1 MKKVWIYWSLSLV
14 FAIICLVINFSF
26 FRVPEMIKLEF
37 APTPEKM
44 VEYILSAVPCSMT
57 ESYHTLLCNTI
68 IDYVFIVAYTL
79 LTFFSFKILL
89 SLFDVPIGR
98 WVYIISAITGL
109 LDCMENNFLMNAA
122 IRHREE
128 FSWLYRDIVRVKW
141 AFAIIPITLIPVV
154 FIYGLI
160 ILLRNK
166 QNDRYSTYHS

>member
-1 MKKVWIYWSLSLV
+1 MKKIWTYWWLSFGLL
-14 FAIICLVINFSF
+14 ICCLVINYNF

-44 VEYILSAVPCSMT
+44 TEYILSTLPSSVA
-57 ESYHTLLCNTI
+57 ESYHTLLYNTI
-68 IDYVFIVAYTL
+68 TDYAFIASYTL

-89 SLFDVPIGR
+89 ALFDVSTGG
-98 WVYIISAITGL
+98 WVYIISVVTGL

-122 IRHREE
+122 IRRQEE

-154 FIYGLI
+154 LIYGLI
-160 ILLRNK
+160 IFFRNR
-166 QNDRYSTYHS
+166 QNDRYPAHNL